1 MMSRNPRLSHEWL
14 TAVRRSRQKES
25 DWVAAAGCHS
35 MGPPS
40 PTTAGTFLRLRLG
53 FTEQRTQRL
62 RVGRTIAPNV
72 VSDSCTVLQ
81 REATVLCL
89 TMSLFVTSLCSIKT
103 AKYKQDNAAGY
114 PTDLVSRRQSLT
126 MLRWSQ
132 PNRDAKYTWHIEKI
146 CDFRHISRYI
156 SIQHRAVVSK

>member
-1 MMSRNPRLSHEWL
+1 MPQHGTTITNH
-14 TAVRRSRQKES
+14 RRY
-25 DWVAAAGCHS
+25 VFAAASRFYGTTNS
-35 MGPPS
+35 
-40 PTTAGTFLRLRLG
+40 TTARGKND
-53 FTEQRTQRL
+53 
-62 RVGRTIAPNV
+62 IASNV
-72 VSDSCTVLQ
+72 VSDRCTVLQ